1 MKTYSA
7 LSQNKQKKNV
17 KIVLVLLFGIVC
29 MFLNNNDVKAL
40 SSNIELDE
48 QKKVIEETTRI
59 FGNID
64 IESISYL
71 YNLNAS
77 PDYVFVDF
85 KDSGYVIYYRQ
96 TLEIIRSALFS
107 PFFAAHD
114 DPGGRPEPCL
124 QS

>member
-1 MKTYSA
+1 MIVRINIELRSI
-7 LSQNKQKKNV
+7 L

-29 MFLNNNDVKAL
+29 LFLNNNDVKAL

-71 YNLNAS
+71 YNLNDS

-85 KDSGYVIYYRQ
+85 KYYLGERKQLPSASVINFIN
-96 TLEIIRSALFS
+96 LSVSVIPS
-107 PFFAAHD
+107 
-114 DPGGRPEPCL
+114 
-124 QS
+124 